1 VANCVCPG
9 IIATPLYWKAIKKYC
24 ETSGRVLEEVHQE
37 EGQLQPAGRVGEASE
52 AASLIFYLANDA
64 GSFIQGANIAIDGG
78 YTAQ

>member
-1 VANCVCPG
+1 LKRC
-9 IIATPLYWKAIKKYC
+9 IKRKV
-24 ETSGRVLEEVHQE
+24 S
-37 EGQLQPAGRVGEASE
+37 LQPAGRVGEASE